1 MHLFFDLDNTLWD
14 FRKNSKIT
22 IQEMYEFHSLEEI
35 YNVSFDKFYPVYHNK
50 NEELWIE
57 FRDHNLTKEEL
68 RARRFKE
75 SFETV
80 GIFNETL
87 ALTFEDN
94 YLDQVIHHHHLV
106 DFAEETLTYLQQ
118 KGYFIHV
125 ISNGFVE
132 VTHRKVEKSKLKP
145 FIQTITSAE
154 EINKRKPNPE
164 LFFYAL
170 KKANASAI
178 NSVLIGDDWI
188 ADIEGAKNSSIR
200 PIFFNSSRENFDF
213 TNVEVIY
220 CLSELKNIF

>member
-22 IQEMYEFHSLEEI
+22 IQEMYNFNRLEEK
-35 YNVSFDKFYPVYHNK
+35 YDVSFEEFYPVYHHK

-75 SFETV
+75 AFENV
-80 GIFNETL
+80 GIFNEEL
-87 ALTFEDN
+87 ALTFENN

-106 DFAEETLTYLQQ
+106 DFAEETLTYLKE
-118 KGYFIHV
+118 KGYFLHV
-125 ISNGFVE
+125 ISNGFIE

-154 EINKRKPNPE
+154 ELNKRKPNPE
-164 LFFYAL
+164 IFLHAL
-170 KKANASAI
+170 KKANANAS
-178 NSVLIGDDWI
+178 NSILIGDDWI
-188 ADIEGAKNSSIR
+188 ADIVGAKNAFIR
-200 PIFFNSSRENFDF
+200 PIFFNALNETFDF
-213 TNVEVIY
+213 KNVEVIN